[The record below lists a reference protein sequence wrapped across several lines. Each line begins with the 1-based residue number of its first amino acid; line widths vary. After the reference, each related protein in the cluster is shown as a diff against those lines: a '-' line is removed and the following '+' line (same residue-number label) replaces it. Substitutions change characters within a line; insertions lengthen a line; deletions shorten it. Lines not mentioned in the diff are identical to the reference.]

1 MNKKTVLEKFRDAFP
16 DLHKEKAVYYGFYF
30 GPGAM
35 VYINKSKASDRPAHI
50 IQTCL
55 EYFPNGSRLE
65 SYLKKHNVPLDKSHY
80 YYIVK
85 APAVDDVI
93 SILKGKERS
102 MGIFEVK
109 VGVRGKSGGSRVEVS
124 AMVDTGATDT
134 VLPPSI
140 LRKVGVE
147 VEARRRFIL
156 ADGSHVELGVGEA
169 RLSLNNEEWT
179 CPVVFGTDE
188 EQALLGATTLEIF
201 NLMVDPVLGEL
212 IPRQLR
218 ARQI

>member
-1 MNKKTVLEKFRDAFP
+1 MKKKTILQKFFDAFRD
-16 DLHKEKAVYYGFYF
+16 LHREKVAYHGFYF
-30 GPGAM
+30 GPGAT
-35 VYINKSKASDRPAHI
+35 VYINKSKDGDRPAHI

-55 EYFPNGSRLE
+55 KFFPNGSRLE
-65 SYLKKHNVPLDKSHY
+65 SYMKERNVPMGKSQY
-80 YYIVK
+80 YYIIK

-102 MGIFEVK
+102 MGVFEVE
-109 VGVRGKSGGSRVEVS
+109 VGVRGKNGGGPVEVL
-124 AMVDTGATDT
+124 ALVDTGATDT
-134 VLPPSI
+134 VIPPSK
-140 LRKVGVE
+140 LMEVGVE
-147 VEARRRFIL
+147 VEARRRFTL
-156 ADGSHVELGVGEA
+156 ADGSQVELGVGEA

-212 IPRQLR
+212 VPRQLR

>member
-1 MNKKTVLEKFRDAFP
+1 
-16 DLHKEKAVYYGFYF
+16 
-30 GPGAM
+30 
-35 VYINKSKASDRPAHI
+35 
-50 IQTCL
+50 
-55 EYFPNGSRLE
+55 
-65 SYLKKHNVPLDKSHY
+65 
-80 YYIVK
+80 
-85 APAVDDVI
+85 
-93 SILKGKERS
+93 
-102 MGIFEVK
+102 MGVFEVK
-109 VGVRGKSGGSRVEVS
+109 VGVRSKDGGGRVEVS

-201 NLMVDPVLGEL
+201 NLMVDLVLGEL
-212 IPRQLR
+212 VPRQLR